1 MKFSP
6 ARLST
11 RLSPRLSARIC
22 LLLAFATLLA
32 STTRAAEPL
41 RIFAAAS
48 LTDALGELSR
58 AYEQAHPG
66 TRVQSSFAGSSTL
79 AKQLQQGARADLFI
93 SADRD
98 WLDFLQQQNLLDD
111 PSRRD
116 LLGNQLVLIAPR
128 DQPVNVDLAQADR
141 FWASF
146 NGRLCVGATASVP
159 AGKYARQSLEALGWW
174 PQLQPHL
181 VETEDVRAALAL
193 VARGECALG
202 IVYQT
207 DATLSEQVIQVAP
220 LPASSHKAIVYP
232 GALLKQHQ
240 AQAESFWQFLQ
251 SPAAATVFRKYGF
264 DPLPTPATA
273 ASEPR

>member
-1 MKFSP
+1 MKMILTP
-6 ARLST
+6 LK
-11 RLSPRLSARIC
+11 
-22 LLLAFATLLA
+22 LLALAFCSWLCLLA
-32 STTRAAEPL
+32 SAVQAVQPL
-41 RIFAAAS
+41 RIYAAAS
-48 LTDALGELSR
+48 LTDALGVLTQ

-66 TRVQSSFAGSSTL
+66 TRIQSSFAGSSTL
-79 AKQLQQGARADLFI
+79 AKQLQQGARADVFI

-98 WLDFLQQQNLLDD
+98 WLDFLQQQNLLDN

-128 DQPVNVDLAQADR
+128 RQPMNFDFARAEQ

-146 NGRLCVGATASVP
+146 NGHLCVGASASVP
-159 AGKYARQSLEALGWW
+159 AGKYARQSLESLGWW
-174 PQLQPHL
+174 QQLQPRL

-207 DATLSEQVIQVAP
+207 DAALSEQVQPVAA

-232 GALLKQHQ
+232 GALLKRHSPE
-240 AQAESFWQFLQ
+240 AESLWQFLQ
-251 SPAAATVFRKYGF
+251 SPAAAQVFRRYGF
-264 DPLPTPATA
+264 NPLDTE
-273 ASEPR
+273 SH

>member
-6 ARLST
+6 ARLS
-11 RLSPRLSARIC
+11 AQIC
-22 LLLAFATLLA
+22 LLLALATLLA
-32 STTRAAEPL
+32 STSRAAEPL

-48 LTDALGELSR
+48 LTDALGALTQ

-66 TRVQSSFAGSSTL
+66 TRIQSSFAGSSTL

-98 WLDFLQQQNLLDD
+98 WLDFLQQQNLLDN

-128 DQPVNVDLAQADR
+128 RQPMKFDFAQADQ

-146 NGRLCVGATASVP
+146 NGHLCVGATASVP

-174 PQLQPHL
+174 PQLQPRL

-207 DATLSEQVIQVAP
+207 DAALSEQVIQVAQ
-220 LPASSHKAIVYP
+220 LPASSHQAIVYP
-232 GALLKQHQ
+232 GALLKRHSPG
-240 AQAESFWQFLQ
+240 AEALWQFLQ
-251 SPAAATVFRKYGF
+251 SPAAAKVFRTYGF
-264 DPLPTPATA
+264 EPL
-273 ASEPR
+273 ASERH